1 MPPSLA
7 TRFARHRWRRVLVAY
22 TALALGWTAFGP
34 LPWVILE
41 FAPANLFAA
50 SAVDD
55 ATHDSTHDADAPHHH
70 DGSAIPGSP
79 THPVDHD
86 CFQCEVI
93 LLEAQLAVL
102 VQNEIDGFAVVLLRE
117 LGEPDEGLVEGVI
130 VVELHGA
137 VQRDRLLRASIE
149 RQGESGHG
157 KAGRESAEKCMHGF
171 LQR

>member
-1 MPPSLA
+1 MRPSLA
-7 TRFARHRWRRVLVAY
+7 TRFARHRWRRALLAY
-22 TALALGWTAFGP
+22 TALALAWTAFGP

-93 LLEAQLAVL
+93 KHLSRCILPDACTPTVPSRAVAN
-102 VQNEIDGFAVVLLRE
+102 VGVDPRIE
-117 LGEPDEGLVEGVI
+117 LP
-130 VVELHGA
+130 HAGA
-137 VQRDRLLRASIE
+137 VAPHSPIRGPPSLFS
-149 RQGESGHG
+149 
-157 KAGRESAEKCMHGF
+157 KV
-171 LQR
+171 

>member
-1 MPPSLA
+1 MRPSLA
-7 TRFARHRWRRVLVAY
+7 TRFARHRWRRVLLAY
-22 TALALGWTAFGP
+22 TALALAWTAFGP

-93 LLEAQLAVL
+93 KHLSRCILPDACTPTVPSHAVAS
-102 VQNEIDGFAVVLLRE
+102 VRVDLRIE
-117 LGEPDEGLVEGVI
+117 LP
-130 VVELHGA
+130 HTGA
-137 VQRDRLLRASIE
+137 VAPHPPIRGPPSVLPEA
-149 RQGESGHG
+149 
-157 KAGRESAEKCMHGF
+157 
-171 LQR
+171 

>member
-1 MPPSLA
+1 MRPSLA
-7 TRFARHRWRRVLVAY
+7 TRFARHRWRRVLLAY
-22 TALALGWTAFGP
+22 TALALAWTAFGP

-55 ATHDSTHDADAPHHH
+55 ATYDSTHDADAPHHH

-93 LLEAQLAVL
+93 KHLSRCILPDACTPTVPSRAVAN
-102 VQNEIDGFAVVLLRE
+102 VGVDPRIE
-117 LGEPDEGLVEGVI
+117 LP
-130 VVELHGA
+130 HAGA
-137 VQRDRLLRASIE
+137 VAPHPPIRGPPSLFS
-149 RQGESGHG
+149 
-157 KAGRESAEKCMHGF
+157 KV
-171 LQR
+171 